1 MELSLAE
8 WKRLAPVLFVWLALV
23 VIMALN
29 MCQRR
34 HSVSGDRV
42 TVLDLN
48 V

>member
-1 MELSLAE
+1 MELGLAE

-29 MCQRR
+29 MCRR
-34 HSVSGDRV
+34 SRVSGDRV
-42 TVLDLN
+42 SVLDLN